1 MESFIKN
8 YNEEIDEGYLF
19 GVDIQYLKNLYNL
32 RNDLPFFPER
42 IKIENIEKVVANLH
56 DKTEYVIDIRN
67 LKKALNQ
74 ELVLKKV
81 HIVIKFKWKSLAK
94 TVYWYE
100 HRAKKKAKDDIEK
113 DFFKLMN
120 NLVFGKTKKN
130 VGKHRNI
137 KLLISEPNYHKVS
150 LFHCTRKKTDD
161 I

>member
-42 IKIENIEKVVANLH
+42 IKIENIKKVVANLH

-74 ELVLKKV
+74 ELLLKKV
-81 HIVIKFKWKSLAK
+81 HIVIKFK
-94 TVYWYE
+94 
-100 HRAKKKAKDDIEK
+100 
-113 DFFKLMN
+113 
-120 NLVFGKTKKN
+120 
-130 VGKHRNI
+130 
-137 KLLISEPNYHKVS
+137 
-150 LFHCTRKKTDD
+150 
-161 I
+161 

>member
-74 ELVLKKV
+74 ELLLKKV
-81 HIVIKFKWKSLAK
+81 HIVIKFK
-94 TVYWYE
+94 
-100 HRAKKKAKDDIEK
+100 
-113 DFFKLMN
+113 
-120 NLVFGKTKKN
+120 
-130 VGKHRNI
+130 
-137 KLLISEPNYHKVS
+137 
-150 LFHCTRKKTDD
+150 
-161 I
+161 

>member
-74 ELVLKKV
+74 ELLLKKV
-81 HIVIKFKWKSLAK
+81 HIVIKFKCKSLAK
-94 TVYWYE
+94 TVY
-100 HRAKKKAKDDIEK
+100 
-113 DFFKLMN
+113 
-120 NLVFGKTKKN
+120 
-130 VGKHRNI
+130 
-137 KLLISEPNYHKVS
+137 
-150 LFHCTRKKTDD
+150 
-161 I
+161 

>member
-42 IKIENIEKVVANLH
+42 IKIENIEKVAANLH

-74 ELVLKKV
+74 ELLLKKV
-81 HIVIKFKWKSLAK
+81 HIVIKFK
-94 TVYWYE
+94 
-100 HRAKKKAKDDIEK
+100 
-113 DFFKLMN
+113 
-120 NLVFGKTKKN
+120 
-130 VGKHRNI
+130 
-137 KLLISEPNYHKVS
+137 
-150 LFHCTRKKTDD
+150 
-161 I
+161 

>member
-81 HIVIKFKWKSLAK
+81 HIVIKFK
-94 TVYWYE
+94 
-100 HRAKKKAKDDIEK
+100 
-113 DFFKLMN
+113 
-120 NLVFGKTKKN
+120 
-130 VGKHRNI
+130 
-137 KLLISEPNYHKVS
+137 
-150 LFHCTRKKTDD
+150 
-161 I
+161 

>member
-42 IKIENIEKVVANLH
+42 IKIENIEKVAANLH

-67 LKKALNQ
+67 LKKVLNQ

-81 HIVIKFKWKSLAK
+81 HIVIKFK
-94 TVYWYE
+94 
-100 HRAKKKAKDDIEK
+100 
-113 DFFKLMN
+113 
-120 NLVFGKTKKN
+120 
-130 VGKHRNI
+130 
-137 KLLISEPNYHKVS
+137 
-150 LFHCTRKKTDD
+150 
-161 I
+161 

>member
-19 GVDIQYLKNLYNL
+19 GVDIQYLKNLHNL
-32 RNDLPFFPER
+32 RNDLPFFPEQ

-81 HIVIKFKWKSLAK
+81 HIVIKFK
-94 TVYWYE
+94 
-100 HRAKKKAKDDIEK
+100 
-113 DFFKLMN
+113 
-120 NLVFGKTKKN
+120 
-130 VGKHRNI
+130 
-137 KLLISEPNYHKVS
+137 
-150 LFHCTRKKTDD
+150 
-161 I
+161 

>member
-56 DKTEYVIDIRN
+56 EKTEYVIDIRN

-74 ELVLKKV
+74 ELLLKKV
-81 HIVIKFKWKSLAK
+81 HIVIKFK
-94 TVYWYE
+94 
-100 HRAKKKAKDDIEK
+100 
-113 DFFKLMN
+113 
-120 NLVFGKTKKN
+120 
-130 VGKHRNI
+130 
-137 KLLISEPNYHKVS
+137 
-150 LFHCTRKKTDD
+150 
-161 I
+161 

>member
-42 IKIENIEKVVANLH
+42 IKIENIEKVAANLH

-67 LKKALNQ
+67 LKKALNK

-81 HIVIKFKWKSLAK
+81 HIVIKFK
-94 TVYWYE
+94 
-100 HRAKKKAKDDIEK
+100 
-113 DFFKLMN
+113 
-120 NLVFGKTKKN
+120 
-130 VGKHRNI
+130 
-137 KLLISEPNYHKVS
+137 
-150 LFHCTRKKTDD
+150 
-161 I
+161 

>member
-42 IKIENIEKVVANLH
+42 IKIENTEKVVANLH
-56 DKTEYVIDIRN
+56 DKTEYVTDIRN

-81 HIVIKFKWKSLAK
+81 HIVIKFK
-94 TVYWYE
+94 
-100 HRAKKKAKDDIEK
+100 
-113 DFFKLMN
+113 
-120 NLVFGKTKKN
+120 
-130 VGKHRNI
+130 
-137 KLLISEPNYHKVS
+137 
-150 LFHCTRKKTDD
+150 
-161 I
+161 

>member
-1 MESFIKN
+1 MENFIKN

-74 ELVLKKV
+74 ELLLKKV
-81 HIVIKFKWKSLAK
+81 HIVIKFK
-94 TVYWYE
+94 
-100 HRAKKKAKDDIEK
+100 
-113 DFFKLMN
+113 
-120 NLVFGKTKKN
+120 
-130 VGKHRNI
+130 
-137 KLLISEPNYHKVS
+137 
-150 LFHCTRKKTDD
+150 
-161 I
+161 

>member
-67 LKKALNQ
+67 LKKALNK

-81 HIVIKFKWKSLAK
+81 HIVIKFK
-94 TVYWYE
+94 
-100 HRAKKKAKDDIEK
+100 
-113 DFFKLMN
+113 
-120 NLVFGKTKKN
+120 
-130 VGKHRNI
+130 
-137 KLLISEPNYHKVS
+137 
-150 LFHCTRKKTDD
+150 
-161 I
+161 

>member
-42 IKIENIEKVVANLH
+42 IKIENIEKVAANLH

-81 HIVIKFKWKSLAK
+81 HIVIKFK
-94 TVYWYE
+94 
-100 HRAKKKAKDDIEK
+100 
-113 DFFKLMN
+113 
-120 NLVFGKTKKN
+120 
-130 VGKHRNI
+130 
-137 KLLISEPNYHKVS
+137 
-150 LFHCTRKKTDD
+150 
-161 I
+161 